1 MTDDKTKKTADAPR
15 HSDEKG
21 VNPTGAGPAQPRK
34 PNDDQPGAA
43 SAGKTTRATE
53 DTYD

>member
-34 PNDDQPGAA
+34 PNDDQPGATA
-43 SAGKTTRATE
+43 SASDPR
-53 DTYD
+53 